1 MFNEE
6 EIKLLEKLLLL
17 RKNANTSRIKSESLK
32 AEEEGRLARNKSKR
46 SIACI
51 NGNKVIDSIEEK
63 LKGLPVYSGME
74 AYHKKIKEEKWAK
87 SRTLTATERAEVE
100 KFLDSMSEAIAKMED
115 K

>member
-6 EIKLLEKLLLL
+6 EIKLLEMLLKH
-17 RKNANTSRIKSESLK
+17 RRYANTIRIRPVIRGDKEK
-32 AEEEGRLARNKSKR
+32 GQ
-46 SIACI
+46 IAANEFNI

-74 AYHKKIKEEKWAK
+74 
-87 SRTLTATERAEVE
+87 
-100 KFLDSMSEAIAKMED
+100 D